1 MSTPVDQ
8 GELIIEPQPN
18 MFKRLWAVRQRISV
32 RLYLAFGLATLIT
45 LIASILAIVAI
56 NLVAGAQAE
65 VNENNVPKLL
75 RAFTAAQLSSELVGA
90 LPRMTASTS
99 TEEFSGVVLDVNT
112 TTDKFIQEL
121 NELKELYTDDEAIKQ
136 IQDNGTQIQTNI
148 DQVQELVTDRFRL
161 MARGEAIIEQAQ
173 DLLTEANGILIPAI
187 DNQLFYAMTSYR
199 LMEGM
204 RAESP
209 QELSSVAVDEY
220 RHLVT
225 IQTSIV
231 EAIRALTS
239 VWRVD
244 SFHQV
249 PPLSQEFDAAINRIK
264 RSSTYITTMGEQT
277 ALQEVLDK
285 VSSLG
290 HDEQNSFA
298 ARTSELEL
306 IDQLTFLVNFN
317 EGLVSDLVSQMEEL
331 VNTAEQETD
340 ASTALSERVAYLT
353 EIVLIA
359 YNVLT
364 ITGAILLAWLWVGR
378 QLINRIARLSGSM
391 QTMANG
397 NLEVEIDQSGADEVA
412 HMANALEV
420 FRKHALEVQRLNLVE
435 KLAEELAEKN
445 ETLEQTNVQL
455 KRAQNQI
462 VMQEKL
468 AALGELTAG
477 VAHEIKNP
485 MNFIINFS
493 DVSKELIEELI
504 EEIDGTAKEEDEKD
518 EIDKEYLQEIC
529 DDLTSNLERISNH
542 GQRANRIVVDML
554 SMGRGSSDWRPTDL
568 NELIDTHIN
577 LAFHSQR
584 GQDSDFQLKMD
595 FELDDSIGN
604 VNVVPQDLGR
614 VFLNIT
620 TNACHATD
628 EKRQK
633 IREETGS
640 DDEYMP
646 TLTVRSRKC
655 DDHLEIEFEDN
666 GPGMSEEVI
675 EKIFQPFFTTKDPNS
690 GTGLGMSLS
699 HDIIRQHGGEISIRS
714 ELGKG
719 SSLTVHLP
727 LDPSISMS
735 ADEGAEDE
743 EEDELNESA

>member
-1 MSTPVDQ
+1 
-8 GELIIEPQPN
+8 

-32 RLYLAFGLATLIT
+32 RLYFAFGLATLIT
-45 LIASILAIVAI
+45 LVASILAIVAI
-56 NLVAGAQAE
+56 NLLADAQAE
-65 VNENNVPKLL
+65 VNEKNVPKLL
-75 RAFTAAQLSSELVGA
+75 RAFTAAQLSSELVSA

-99 TEEFSGVVLDVNT
+99 SEQFAGVVLDVNST
-112 TTDKFIQEL
+112 TEKFIQEL
-121 NELKELYTDDEAIKQ
+121 SDLKGLYTDDAAIKK
-136 IQDNGTQIQTNI
+136 IQDNGTQIQANI
-148 DQVQELVTDRFRL
+148 EQVQQLVNDRFEL
-161 MARGEAIIEQAQ
+161 IARGEEIIEQAQ
-173 DLLTEANGILIPAI
+173 VLQSEANGILIPAI
-187 DNQLFYAMTSYR
+187 DNQLFFAMTSYR
-199 LMEGM
+199 TMESM

-209 QELSSVAVDEY
+209 QKLSPEAVDEY

-239 VWRVD
+239 VWRID
-244 SFHQV
+244 SFHQI
-249 PPLSQEFDAAINRIK
+249 PPVSQEFDAAINRIK
-264 RSSTYITTMGEQT
+264 RSSTYITAMDAQM
-277 ALQEVLDK
+277 ALETVLAD

-298 ARTSELEL
+298 ARTDELEL
-306 IDQLTFLVNFN
+306 IDKLSFLVNFN
-317 EGLVSDLVSQMEEL
+317 EGLVSELVSQMEEL
-331 VNTAEQETD
+331 VNAAEKETD
-340 ASTALSERVAYLT
+340 ESAAQSEDVAYLT

-359 YNVLT
+359 YNALT

-378 QLINRIARLSGSM
+378 QLIDRIARLSGSM

-445 ETLEQTNVQL
+445 ETLEQTNAQL

-485 MNFIINFS
+485 MNFIINFA

-504 EEIDGTAKEEDEKD
+504 EEIDGTEKD
-518 EIDKEYLQEIC
+518 EGEKDDIDKDYVQEIC
-529 DDLTSNLERISNH
+529 DDLTSNLERIANH

-554 SMGRGSSDWRPTDL
+554 SMGRGSSDWRPTKL

-584 GQDSDFQLKMD
+584 GQDSDFQLKMEL
-595 FELDDSIGN
+595 ELDDSIGE
-604 VNVVPQDLGR
+604 VNVVPPDLGR

-620 TNACHATD
+620 TNACHATND
-628 EKRQK
+628 KRQK

-646 TLTVRSRKC
+646 TLTIRSRKC
-655 DDHLEIEFEDN
+655 EDHYEVEFEDN
-666 GPGMSEEVI
+666 GPGMADEVI

-699 HDIIRQHGGEISIRS
+699 HDIIRQHGGEISVKS

-719 SSLTVHLP
+719 SCLTIHLP
-727 LDPSISMS
+727 LDPSISIS
-735 ADEGAEDE
+735 AGEQEQVQEVDEV
-743 EEDELNESA
+743 NESA

>member
-8 GELIIEPQPN
+8 AEVMTGPQSN
-18 MFKRLWAVRQRISV
+18 MLKRLWAVRQRISV
-32 RLYLAFGLATLIT
+32 RLYLAFGLGTLIT
-45 LIASILAIVAI
+45 LLASILAIVAI
-56 NLVAGAQAE
+56 NLLAGAQAE

-90 LPRMTASTS
+90 LPRMTASTT
-99 TEEFSGVVLDVNT
+99 TEEFSGVVLDVNS

-121 NELKELYTDDEAIKQ
+121 NELKGLYVDDAVIKQ
-136 IQDNGTQIQTNI
+136 IQDNGTKIQANI
-148 DQVQELVTDRFRL
+148 DEVQDLVNDRFQL
-161 MARGEAIIEQAQ
+161 IARGETIIEQAQ
-173 DLLTEANGILIPAI
+173 DLLTEANGVLIPAI
-187 DNQLFYAMTSYR
+187 DNQLFFAMTSYR
-199 LMEGM
+199 RMEGS

-209 QELSSVAVDEY
+209 QQLNSVAVDEY

-264 RSSTYITTMGEQT
+264 RSSTYITSTGEQA
-277 ALQEVLDK
+277 ALKAVLDK

-306 IDQLTFLVNFN
+306 IDQLTFLVNLN

-331 VNTAEQETD
+331 VNTAELETD
-340 ASTALSERVAYLT
+340 ASTEQSEKVAYLT

-378 QLINRIARLSGSM
+378 QLIDRIARLSGSM

-493 DVSKELIEELI
+493 DVSKELIEELV
-504 EEIDGTAKEEDEKD
+504 EEIEGTAKEEGEKD

-529 DDLTSNLERISNH
+529 DDLTSNLERITNH

-554 SMGRGSSDWRPTDL
+554 SMGRGSSGWGPTDL
-568 NELIDTHIN
+568 NELIHTHVN

-584 GQDSDFQLKMD
+584 GQDSDFQLKLD

-604 VNVVPQDLGR
+604 VNVIPQDLGR

-628 EKRQK
+628 EKRRK
-633 IREETGS
+633 IQEETGS

-646 TLTVRSRKC
+646 TVTVRSRNC
-655 DDHLEIEFEDN
+655 DDHLEIEFKDN
-666 GPGMSEEVI
+666 GPGMSDEVI

-699 HDIIRQHGGEISIRS
+699 HDIIRQHGGEISVKS

-727 LDPSISMS
+727 LDPSIFMS
-735 ADEGAEDE
+735 TDETDE
-743 EEDELNESA
+743 EGELDETA